1 VASAELARRFAA
13 LKRGDLRVPDPRA
26 PGKAPRQ
33 WLPLAPRGHPAV
45 AIVWKNTLAWV
56 RYGGLRSGAFLIA
69 MAATAT
75 ILLSLLP
82 AGSREDRRALALLSV
97 MPLFMTFG
105 MSVVLGPRTLRN
117 DLRQDLTSLP
127 LLKTYPLPSAQIML
141 AEMASPALALT
152 VFQMAVLATTLVTMP
167 AVLRDGV
174 RVVPVTLLLVL
185 AVPVLG
191 VLNAASMAIQ
201 NATVMLFPGWV
212 RLGPGDA
219 GLEAIGQNV
228 LVTIGQLLVLVV
240 GLLPAIL
247 VASVVYFLVNPLGT
261 TIALVAAVLSGSLV
275 LLVGV
280 VLMALA
286 LGSAFERTE
295 PSAVV

>member
-1 VASAELARRFAA
+1 
-13 LKRGDLRVPDPRA
+13 
-26 PGKAPRQ
+26 
-33 WLPLAPRGHPAV
+33 
-45 AIVWKNTLAWV
+45 
-56 RYGGLRSGAFLIA
+56 
-69 MAATAT
+69 
-75 ILLSLLP
+75 
-82 AGSREDRRALALLSV
+82 
-97 MPLFMTFG
+97 
-105 MSVVLGPRTLRN
+105 
-117 DLRQDLTSLP
+117 
-127 LLKTYPLPSAQIML
+127 
-141 AEMASPALALT
+141 
-152 VFQMAVLATTLVTMP
+152 
-167 AVLRDGV
+167 
-174 RVVPVTLLLVL
+174 
-185 AVPVLG
+185 VPVLG